1 MYRRKGRGRLLLLAF
16 LALSILVITLD
27 FRQGSGG
34 PLERIRDIS
43 AAVVAP
49 IQRGFTAVTR
59 PIGNFFSSIA
69 DLADLREENRE
80 LSAELDDI
88 RSDIDRAQAL
98 LDENASLREHFD
110 LQKSWPTMEMITAEV
125 IAEESSNY
133 RWAVQIA
140 AGRADGVRKDMAVI
154 NPDGLVGKI
163 IQVNDHVSTVLLL
176 IDPQAAARAR
186 VGDAAD
192 RGTIKGNGAGRDL
205 SLDDIGPNADVEIGD
220 EVITAG
226 YDLGIFPPGIPIG
239 VVSDASVKGAAVNK
253 AIDIESFVDFNS
265 LDFVQVLLES
275 GRRLQPG
282 ADEEKV
288 SDR

>member
-1 MYRRKGRGRLLLLAF
+1 
-16 LALSILVITLD
+16 
-27 FRQGSGG
+27 
-34 PLERIRDIS
+34 
-43 AAVVAP
+43 
-49 IQRGFTAVTR
+49 
-59 PIGNFFSSIA
+59 
-69 DLADLREENRE
+69 
-80 LSAELDDI
+80 
-88 RSDIDRAQAL
+88 
-98 LDENASLREHFD
+98 
-110 LQKSWPTMEMITAEV
+110 MEMITAEV

-140 AGRADGVRKDMAVI
+140 AGRADGIRKDMAVI

-163 IQVNDHVSTVLLL
+163 IQVNEHVSTVLLL
-176 IDPQAAARAR
+176 IDPQAAARVR
-186 VGDAAD
+186 VGDASD

-205 SLDDIGPNADVEIGD
+205 TLDDIGPNSDVEISD

-239 VVSDASVKGAAVNK
+239 VVTDVSVKGAAVDK
-253 AIDIESFVDFNS
+253 TIDVETFVDYNT

-275 GRRLQPG
+275 GPRLEPG